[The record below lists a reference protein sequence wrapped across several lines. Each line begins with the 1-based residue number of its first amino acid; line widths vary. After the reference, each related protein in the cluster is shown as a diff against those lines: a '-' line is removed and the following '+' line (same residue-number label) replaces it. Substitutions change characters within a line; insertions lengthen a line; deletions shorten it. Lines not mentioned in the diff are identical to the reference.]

1 MEERVCVFVCV
12 CLLWGWGEEVGV
24 ALHLTVI
31 QIMIIMLAGSKRL
44 DTSIVYD
51 SVESLTQFPQL

>member
-1 MEERVCVFVCV
+1 MEER
-12 CLLWGWGEEVGV
+12 LLWGWGEEVGV
-24 ALHLTVI
+24 ALPLTVI

>member
-1 MEERVCVFVCV
+1 M
-12 CLLWGWGEEVGV
+12 
-24 ALHLTVI
+24 ALPLTVI
-31 QIMIIMLAGSKRL
+31 QIVIIMLAGSKRL